1 VPKDGEPGPAADAAG
16 QEALW
21 FREIVEKIP
30 QVFYISDSGGRVLYV
45 SPAFEAMS
53 GYPAERVYAQPLL
66 WFDLIYSE
74 DRPRV
79 AELMRKSRGT
89 GSFACEYRVVHADGG
104 LRWLAARWIEVVGA
118 EGSVQRVV
126 GTATDIT
133 ERRALEEQLRQAQKM
148 EAVGQ
153 LAGGVAH
160 DFNNLLTIIT
170 ANAGLL
176 RTAIGADEAAARQ
189 LADLQSAAQGAADLT
204 RKLLG
209 FSRQAVL
216 TLRPVGLGQIVQEIA
231 GLLRHTLD
239 RRIEVRLQLQ
249 PQPDAGVVLADP
261 AELSHVVMNLC
272 LNARDA
278 MPAGGALTIETG
290 QATIDEA
297 HVARVPGAVVGDFAY
312 VSISDTGQGIS
323 EEVMPHIFEPFFT
336 TKPLGKGTGLG
347 LAVAFGIVK
356 QHQGFI
362 QCSTRPDVG
371 TRFTVYL
378 PRFAGPRDTMA
389 TAPSVGPIA
398 SARGGQ
404 SILFVDDEA
413 PIRTIAR
420 TVLERQGYRV
430 RLAADGAEAVAMF
443 DEVGADTDLVI
454 VDLTM
459 PRLTGT
465 EVVQKLR
472 ATRPDLRI
480 ILSTGHLSGDALA
493 LEGQASIA
501 VLHKPY
507 TPDGL
512 LQAVRRA
519 LEPS

>member
-1 VPKDGEPGPAADAAG
+1 VPKVGDPDTALDAAG

-21 FREIVEKIP
+21 FREIVEKVP
-30 QVFYISDSGGRVLYV
+30 QIFYISDGAGRVLYV

-53 GYPAERVYAQPLL
+53 GYPVARVYEQPLF
-66 WFDLIYSE
+66 WFDLILPE
-74 DRPRV
+74 DRARV
-79 AELMRKSRGT
+79 AELMAKSRGT
-89 GSFACEYRVVHADGG
+89 GSFSCEYRVVRADNDV
-104 LRWLAARWIEVVGA
+104 RWLAARWIEVAHDDGTVH
-118 EGSVQRVV
+118 RVV

-176 RTAIGADEAAARQ
+176 RGAIGADEAAARQ

-209 FSRQAVL
+209 FSRQTVL
-216 TLRPVGLGQIVQEIA
+216 SLRPVGLGQIVQEIA

-239 RRIEVRLQLQ
+239 RRIEVRVQLQ
-249 PQPDAGVVLADP
+249 QGEAGDVVLADP

-278 MPAGGALTIETG
+278 MPAGGVLTVETG

-297 HVARVPGAVVGDFAY
+297 HAARVPGASTGDFVY
-312 VSISDTGQGIS
+312 ISIADTGEGIS
-323 EEVMPHIFEPFFT
+323 EEVLPHIYEPFFT

-362 QCSTRPDVG
+362 QCSTRLDAG

-378 PRFAGPRDTMA
+378 PRFVAAQPTPQPQSSA
-389 TAPSVGPIA
+389 SPVA

-430 RLAADGAEAVAMF
+430 RLAADGAEAVALF
-443 DEVGADTDLVI
+443 GEVGHETDLVI

-459 PRLTGT
+459 PKLTGT

-472 ATRPDLRI
+472 AARPDLRI

-493 LEGQASIA
+493 LEGHPTIA

-507 TPDGL
+507 TPDLL

>member
-1 VPKDGEPGPAADAAG
+1 VPKVGEPGPAADAAG

-21 FREIVEKIP
+21 FREIVEKVP
-30 QVFYISDSGGRVLYV
+30 QVFYISDSSGRVLYV

-53 GYPAERVYAQPLL
+53 GYPAQHVYEQPML
-66 WFDLIYSE
+66 WFDLIYPD
-74 DRPRV
+74 DRARV
-79 AELMRKSRGT
+79 AELMTKSRGT

-104 LRWLAARWIEVVGA
+104 LRWLAARWIEVVA
-118 EGSVQRVV
+118 EGAVQRVV

-176 RTAIGADEAAARQ
+176 RAAIGADEAAARQ

-239 RRIEVRLQLQ
+239 RRIEVRLRLASQ
-249 PQPDAGVVLADP
+249 PEAGAVLADP

-297 HVARVPGAVVGDFAY
+297 HAARVPGAVIGEFAY
-312 VSISDTGQGIS
+312 ISISDTGQGIS

-356 QHQGFI
+356 QHHGFI
-362 QCSTRPDVG
+362 QCSSRADVG

-378 PRFAGPRDTMA
+378 PRSAGAQA
-389 TAPSVGPIA
+389 TTAAAPSVAPAA
-398 SARGGQ
+398 SPRSGQ

-430 RLAADGAEAVAMF
+430 RLAADGAEAVALF
-443 DEVGADTDLVI
+443 DQIGDDTDLVI

-472 ATRPDLRI
+472 AARPNLRI